1 MRMRP
6 DNPTRR
12 PVRPIDSAA
21 RFARR
26 IAIWLLTLL
35 IRLTIAITL
44 LLTLRWIVLRFRR
57 VRIRPTPYATPPIG
71 PDEIDTQRR
80 RIVLSDLHL
89 GGGDR
94 RDDFCDDEA
103 LIAFLDHY
111 VGREPTELILAG
123 DTFEFLQISLPDVAD
138 DEWSQRAAAR
148 RLQAI
153 MAAHAGVFA
162 ALRRF
167 VQHTGNQLTVLIGN
181 HDFELHY
188 PAAKE
193 ALRETL
199 GLPPDDPRLRFG
211 ISYHGGGVYIVH
223 GNQFDRWN
231 RFVNFASISEPFE
244 VVRGTQLVKEV
255 INELEE
261 DPFPLAPLVDNI
273 KPSSAFFWYLIS
285 LQRLRDPAARRFVTR
300 GVIGFLQ
307 VTAWAPPH
315 HLSSEPDEWL
325 QRSPLI
331 VLWPPIA
338 ALRRRRVARH
348 QAIARQFGAAA
359 EAVGDLPEMVDQ
371 VRDEARRQ
379 ASREVAAFNDE
390 IARDIALLARQPAY
404 RDDRL
409 FVCGHTHVARVIDL
423 GNGRRYIN
431 VGTWTDVVFDVETMR
446 RPRQRYPFL
455 EITTGNDGAPHGRLL
470 VWYGPDQPPQPW
482 YDEEPPRQRRQSR
495 VQWGK

>member
-1 MRMRP
+1 MQTRP
-6 DNPTRR
+6 HKPPRQLA
-12 PVRPIDSAA
+12 RPITALA
-21 RFARR
+21 L
-26 IAIWLLTLL
+26 WLLRRLL
-35 IRLTIAITL
+35 RLAIAAAL
-44 LLTLRWIVLRFRR
+44 LLALRWIVLRFRR

-71 PDEIDTQRR
+71 PEEIDTQRR
-80 RIVLSDLHL
+80 RIVISDLHL

-111 VGREPTELILAG
+111 VGHEPTELILAG

-153 MAAHAGVFA
+153 IAAHAGVID

-167 VQHTGNQLTVLIGN
+167 AQQAGNQLTILIGN

-193 ALRETL
+193 VLRQAL
-199 GLPPDDPRLRFG
+199 GLAPADPRLRFG

-223 GNQFDRWN
+223 GNQFDPWN

-255 INELEE
+255 INELED

-273 KPSSAFFWYLIS
+273 KPSSAFLWYLMS

-300 GVIGFLQ
+300 GVVGFLQ

-325 QRSPLI
+325 LRSPLI
-331 VLWPPIA
+331 VLWQPIA
-338 ALRRRRVARH
+338 NFRRRRVARH

-359 EAVGDLPEMVDQ
+359 EAVGELPEVVDQ

-390 IARDIALLARQPAY
+390 IARDVALLARQPAY
-404 RDDRL
+404 RNDRL

-423 GNGRRYIN
+423 GDGRRYIN

-446 RPRQRYPFL
+446 RPSQRYPFL
-455 EITTGNDGAPHGRLL
+455 EITNGADGMPQGQLL
-470 VWYGPDQPPQPW
+470 VWNGSNQPPQPW
-482 YDEEPPRQRRQSR
+482 HEEEWSRQRRQSR
-495 VQWGK
+495 VQWGKKE

>member
-1 MRMRP
+1 M
-6 DNPTRR
+6 PTNTNNSSSQHAQARAF
-12 PVRPIDSAA
+12 AA
-21 RFARR
+21 RYVQR
-26 IAIWLLTLL
+26 IARWWLTLL
-35 IRLTIAITL
+35 IRLTIAVAL
-44 LLTLRWIVLRFRR
+44 LFAFRWIVLRFRR
-57 VRIRPTPYATPPIG
+57 VRIRPTAYATPPIG
-71 PDEIDTQRR
+71 PEEIDTQRR
-80 RIVLSDLHL
+80 RIVMSDLHL

-103 LIAFLDHY
+103 LIAFIEQY
-111 VGREPTELILAG
+111 VMQEPTELILAG

-153 MAAHAGVFA
+153 IEAHSGVID

-167 VQHTGNQLTVLIGN
+167 VQPTDNRLTILIGN

-193 ALRETL
+193 VLRQALH
-199 GLPPDDPRLRFG
+199 LPANDPRLRFG

-261 DPFPLAPLVDNI
+261 DPFPLAPLIDNI
-273 KPSSAFFWYLIS
+273 KPSSAFFWYLMS

-325 QRSPLI
+325 RRSPLLA
-331 VLWPPIA
+331 LWQPIA
-338 ALRRRRVARH
+338 AFRRQRVARH

-359 EAVGDLPEMVDQ
+359 EAFSGLPEVVDQ

-379 ASREVAAFNDE
+379 ASREVNTFNDE
-390 IARDIALLARQPAY
+390 IAREMALIARLPAY
-404 RDDRL
+404 RNDHL
-409 FVCGHTHVARVIDL
+409 FVCGHTHLARVIDL
-423 GNGRRYIN
+423 GEGRRYIN
-431 VGTWTDVVFDVETMR
+431 VGTWTDIVFDVETMR
-446 RPRQRYPFL
+446 RPNQRYPFL
-455 EITTGNDGAPHGRLL
+455 EIPSGKDGAHRAQLL
-470 VWYGPDQPPQPW
+470 VWHGVDQPPRPW
-482 YDEEPPRQRRQSR
+482 HEEEPPRQR
-495 VQWGK
+495 

>member
-1 MRMRP
+1 MQIPP
-6 DNPTRR
+6 DHTNRQRSRR
-12 PVRPIDSAA
+12 YVRQAA
-21 RFARR
+21 L
-26 IAIWLLTLL
+26 WLLRLALRL
-35 IRLTIAITL
+35 IIAVAL
-44 LLTLRWIVLRFRR
+44 LLALRWIALRFRR

-71 PDEIDTQRR
+71 PNEIDIRRR
-80 RIVLSDLHL
+80 RIVISDLHL

-94 RDDFCDDEA
+94 RDDFCDDET

-111 VGREPTELILAG
+111 LSREPTELILAG

-138 DEWSQRAAAR
+138 EEWSPRAAAR

-153 MAAHAGVFA
+153 ITAHEDVIA
-162 ALRRF
+162 ALCRF
-167 VQHTGNQLTVLIGN
+167 VHREGNQLTILIGN

-188 PAAKE
+188 PAAKAVLRQ
-193 ALRETL
+193 ALD
-199 GLPPDDPRLRFG
+199 LPEGDARLRFG

-223 GNQFDRWN
+223 GNQFDPWN

-255 INELEE
+255 INELED

-273 KPSSAFFWYLIS
+273 KPSSAFLWYLMS

-325 QRSPLI
+325 RKSPLI
-331 VLWPPIA
+331 ALWAPIA
-338 ALRRRRVARH
+338 HFRRQRVTRH

-359 EAVGDLPEMVDQ
+359 EAVGDLPEIVDQ

-379 ASREVAAFNDE
+379 ASREVVAFNDE
-390 IARDIALLARQPAY
+390 IARDVALIAQQPAY
-404 RDDRL
+404 RNDRL
-409 FVCGHTHVARVIDL
+409 FVCGHTHLARVIDL
-423 GNGRRYIN
+423 GHGRQYIN
-431 VGTWTDVVFDVETMR
+431 TGTWTDVVFDVETMR
-446 RPRQRYPFL
+446 RPSQRYPFL
-455 EITTGNDGAPHGRLL
+455 EITNDSDGQPQGRLL
-470 VWYGPDQPPQPW
+470 VWHDPAQPPQAW
-482 YDEEPPRQRRQSR
+482 REEEPPRQRRQSR
-495 VQWGK
+495 VQ